1 MHLLRDGTLAVFHD
15 SDLKRMT
22 GVTGVLEDCT
32 AQDLAALRLAGTP
45 ETIPQLCEVLSLYEG
60 TGLPLVVE
68 LKSYRGNHRALAERT
83 AKELDKYQIPYC
95 MESFDPRCLMWLRA
109 FRPEIIRGQL
119 SENFRKDARGWEHFV
134 GFLLSNL
141 LFNAFTAP
149 DFIAYK
155 FEDRRRFAPRICRAF
170 YGAHMFYWTVR
181 TYEDLKAEG
190 YLTDAILNYV
200 ALLGWSPK
208 GELAEQEIFSL
219 DELVKAFDLT
229 GISKSPAIFDKAK
242 LDHFNAVYLRAMSPE
257 DFAKLAAPYIRQTV
271 KGNFDVA
278 AIAAL
283 LQARCE
289 KLTDIPE
296 KVDFF
301 DACPAY
307 DAEFFTNKKSKTNP
321 EVCKAMLEAAIPMLE
336 ALPQWTDEAIH
347 DGLVSLAEQLGVK
360 NATLMW
366 PVRIAAAG
374 KLVTPGGAVEIC
386 RILGRDETLKRL
398 RAGLAMLENL

>member
-1 MHLLRDGTLAVFHD
+1 MPENSLAAFRRAIRHGYGAELDVHLLRDGTLAVFHD

-32 AQDLAALRLAGTP
+32 AQDLAALHLASTP

-68 LKSYRGNHRALAERT
+68 LKSYRDNHRALAERT

-181 TYEDLKAEG
+181 TYEDLKAAEREG
-190 YLTDAILNYV
+190 A
-200 ALLGWSPK
+200 
-208 GELAEQEIFSL
+208 Q
-219 DELVKAFDLT
+219 
-229 GISKSPAIFDKAK
+229 AIFEGFDPDGAERKSERK
-242 LDHFNAVYLRAMSPE
+242 E
-257 DFAKLAAPYIRQTV
+257 D
-271 KGNFDVA
+271 
-278 AIAAL
+278 
-283 LQARCE
+283 
-289 KLTDIPE
+289 
-296 KVDFF
+296 
-301 DACPAY
+301 
-307 DAEFFTNKKSKTNP
+307 
-321 EVCKAMLEAAIPMLE
+321 
-336 ALPQWTDEAIH
+336 
-347 DGLVSLAEQLGVK
+347 
-360 NATLMW
+360 
-366 PVRIAAAG
+366 
-374 KLVTPGGAVEIC
+374 TP
-386 RILGRDETLKRL
+386 
-398 RAGLAMLENL
+398 